1 MSSNR
6 ISYSLH
12 ECFAAVMAAAL
23 VLPAMGAVLYKK
35 RKGDLSYLEYS
46 QQSLASRGVVIRDGT
61 LSTPRLPDVDDA
73 VLAGLLGHRWLSR

>member
-1 MSSNR
+1 MRCRQFGKRNAGVSSNR

-35 RKGDLSYLEYS
+35 EERRS
-46 QQSLASRGVVIRDGT
+46 QLFGIFPTESRFERRSDSRWHIVD
-61 LSTPRLPDVDDA
+61 TPVT
-73 VLAGLLGHRWLSR
+73 